1 MTSPALALNIAAGA
15 LLGAGLAR
23 AVGWPGAER
32 GGPWTVFAAGIALS
46 LAWWDVRALPQ
57 PVVVLFIAS
66 SAQAFRLRAP
76 R

>member
-1 MTSPALALNIAAGA
+1 MTSPALAPNIAAGA
-15 LLGAGLAR
+15 LLGAGLGRAAGWWRDAR
-23 AVGWPGAER
+23 A
-32 GGPWTVFAAGIALS
+32 
-46 LAWWDVRALPQ
+46 LAQ